1 MRILIPSCAAQKHDQ
16 IYDFFK
22 KIQFKSHLLPP
33 KYTGYIIHEGLNCAT
48 VRMRTIQIKYEKFDR
63 IF

>member
-48 VRMRTIQIKYEKFDR
+48 NENDSNEV
-63 IF
+63 